1 MPARGRHRLP
11 SPAPAPLHTSHL
23 GPSKAGVPPQRV
35 GGLRRH
41 CRQGLPAGPHRLH
54 SSLPS
59 PPLLPA
65 RPRPPRGGKSREPLG
80 AAQNR
85 RLYRLRGPAA
95 RLPLP
100 TSLLPR
106 LLALPSLPDRSARRQ
121 ADTGRCAREEN
132 RAVSPVLLPPWL
144 GLLPGDSD

>member
-1 MPARGRHRLP
+1 
-11 SPAPAPLHTSHL
+11 L

-65 RPRPPRGGKSREPLG
+65 RPRPPRGGKSRQPLG
-80 AAQNR
+80 APPNR
-85 RLYRLRGPAA
+85 RLDPPPGAA
-95 RLPLP
+95 APPPPPTFRLPPP
-100 TSLLPR
+100 TFSLPR
-106 LLALPSLPDRSARRQ
+106 LLPLPALPDRSARRQ